1 MEIPDFID
9 LKKQNKTSTLKIE
22 EIQKLDHFKN
32 KNAYQIVYEF
42 LFFWVRVLVYI
53 RAILLLK
60 QSTLG
65 TYPII

>member
-42 LFFWVRVLVYI
+42 LFV
-53 RAILLLK
+53 
-60 QSTLG
+60 
-65 TYPII
+65 